1 MAGLRILQRQLRAY
15 DGVFKDHVA
24 AAHAQM
30 NTTQRNIN
38 RPESFTRMKD
48 TMYSHVNRRR
58 LTMFQQSVDQVQE
71 RLLAM
76 LRTLEQFLEARI
88 SEALGTIRHDYT
100 AALIGHG
107 IARDQLPQIPW
118 SARKDIMRII
128 DTVDDI
134 FGNLASLSQQHLT
147 SEDRT
152 CEAALGSTLSQQF
165 QSMGNSAEGSA
176 GDGNEY
182 GEG

>member
-1 MAGLRILQRQLRAY
+1 
-15 DGVFKDHVA
+15 
-24 AAHAQM
+24 
-30 NTTQRNIN
+30 
-38 RPESFTRMKD
+38 MKD

-58 LTMFQQSVDQVQE
+58 LTMFQQNVDQVQE

-88 SEALGTIRHDYT
+88 SEALGTIRRDYT
-100 AALIGHG
+100 AALVGHETTRG
-107 IARDQLPQIPW
+107 HLPQIPW

-134 FGNLASLSQQHLT
+134 FGDLASLSQQHLT

-152 CEAALGSTLSQQF
+152 CEEALGSTLSQRF
-165 QSMGNSAEGSA
+165 ESMSTSAEGSA

-182 GEG
+182 EEG